1 VAEPSFCGVPII
13 IDNDMPV
20 GCMVAMSANGQQ
32 VIPIVSLDI
41 EVCGTLKPGPP
52 QIEYGSR
59 MVTGKINAYFEDK
72 ELYAKFVSG
81 MGSVARH
88 AMEAIVKLGDQLAR
102 NGGLNRS
109 GRIQWLKDRKRLMG
123 DVRRADAR
131 AWRQANGLATF

>member
-1 VAEPSFCGVPII
+1 MPIV

-20 GCMVAMSANGQQ
+20 GCMVVMSANGQQ

-59 MVTGKINAYFEDK
+59 DVTGKITTYFEDK

-109 GRIQWLKDRKRLMG
+109 GREQWRKDRRRLMSS
-123 DVRRADAR
+123 VRRADAR
-131 AWRQANGLATF
+131 ALREAYGQAVF